1 MERKVILYIA
11 MSIDGYIARLNGDID
26 WLSIVEKPP
35 EDYGYAQFIENID
48 TVIMGRKTYDKVRSF
63 NMEFPHRGR
72 KCYVISKMR
81 TGIDED
87 IEYSDDLEM
96 LIRDLKNTKGKNI
109 FVDGGAEIVNELLK
123 IEMIDEL
130 IISILPILLG
140 SGIRLF
146 QDRRSEQKVILKKTV
161 QFETGLVQ
169 LWYCFENL

>member
-169 LWYCFENL
+169 LWYCFEKL